1 MGTPSEE
8 PRSAEI
14 PADWA
19 SCIICADI
27 EDLQGFPPAADNA
40 ELHNLNVGL
49 AKIRRDEVDDEA
61 FIEAVQQFMADTKL
75 VTVDWLNAEE
85 DAKNEEENSPE
96 KIAERVRKSPLFRML
111 QRASEIE

>member
-1 MGTPSEE
+1 
-8 PRSAEI
+8 
-14 PADWA
+14 
-19 SCIICADI
+19 
-27 EDLQGFPPAADNA
+27 
-40 ELHNLNVGL
+40 
-49 AKIRRDEVDDEA
+49 
-61 FIEAVQQFMADTKL
+61 MADTKL